1 MAVGDS
7 TNFIGGHLSRKIR
20 VTRKVFLLRF
30 AIATIIVTLPFLA
43 STHLMKAL
51 VLHGK
56 NESFSY
62 EDVADPAPGA
72 GDLVVQIKAAAL
84 NHRDLWIQKGLYA
97 GLKFPI
103 VLGSDGFGTVLT
115 VGEGVDRALVGS
127 AVIINPGL
135 QWGERPEAQDAKFKI
150 LGLPDDGTL
159 AERVKVPASA
169 VVAAPKQLTPEQAA
183 ALPLAGL
190 TAFRTLFT
198 RSKLCA
204 GERVLVTGIGG
215 GVALF
220 ALQFAVA
227 AGAHVWVTSGS
238 DEKIAR
244 AVGLGAGGGANYK
257 KSDWVEAL
265 KSLVPA
271 GFDVIIDSAGGPG
284 FSKLVDLAAPGGRIA
299 FFGATLGNPP
309 DVDLRRIFW
318 KQVSLLGSTMGSP
331 AEFSDMVAIV
341 EKHNIVPLADKVF
354 PLEDGNAAF
363 AAMDQ
368 AEQFGKIVL
377 VP

>member
-1 MAVGDS
+1 
-7 TNFIGGHLSRKIR
+7 
-20 VTRKVFLLRF
+20 
-30 AIATIIVTLPFLA
+30 
-43 STHLMKAL
+43 MKAL

-56 NESFSY
+56 NESLRL
-62 EDVADPAPGA
+62 EEVADPVPGA
-72 GDLVVQIKAAAL
+72 GEVVVQVKAAAL

-103 VLGSDGFGTVLT
+103 VLGSDGYGSVLA
-115 VGEGVDRALVGS
+115 VGEGGDAASVGR

-135 QWGERPEAQDAKFKI
+135 NWGSRPEAQDAKFKI

-159 AERVKVPASA
+159 AERVKVPAA
-169 VVAAPKQLTPEQAA
+169 NVVSAPKHLTPEQAA

-190 TAFRTLFT
+190 TAYRTLFS
-198 RSKLCA
+198 RAKLRA
-204 GERVLVTGIGG
+204 EDRVLVTGVGG

-220 ALQFAVA
+220 ALQFAIA

-244 AVGLGAGGGANYK
+244 AVSLGAGGGVNYK
-257 KSDWVEAL
+257 SGDWVEAL
-265 KSLVPA
+265 KKVAPS
-271 GFDVIIDSAGGPG
+271 GFDVIIDSAGGASFP
-284 FSKLVDLAAPGGRIA
+284 KLIELAATGGRIA

-309 DVDLRRIFW
+309 EIDLRRVFW
-318 KQVSLLGSTMGSP
+318 KQLNILGSTMGSP
-331 AEFSDMVAIV
+331 EEFAAMVALV
-341 EKHNIVPLADKVF
+341 EQHKIVPLADKVF
-354 PLEDGNAAF
+354 ALSDGDAAF
-363 AAMDQ
+363 AAMDR

>member
-1 MAVGDS
+1 MAAEDLTS
-7 TNFIGGHLSRKIR
+7 FIGDHFSRKIR
-20 VTRKVFLLRF
+20 VTCKVFLLRF
-30 AIATIIVTLPFLA
+30 AIATIIVTIPFRA

-56 NESFSY
+56 NESLRF
-62 EDVADPAPGA
+62 EDVADPVPG
-72 GDLVVQIKAAAL
+72 GDEVVVQIKAAAL

-103 VLGSDGFGTVLT
+103 VLGSDGFGSVIEA
-115 VGEGVDRALVGS
+115 GEGVDKSIVGS
-127 AVIINPGL
+127 SVIINPGL
-135 QWGERPEAQDAKFKI
+135 NWGNRLEAQDAKFKI

-169 VVAAPKQLTPEQAA
+169 VVAAPKHLTPEQAA

-190 TAFRTLFT
+190 TAYRTLYT
-198 RSKLCA
+198 RSKLRA

-220 ALQFAVA
+220 ALQFAIA
-227 AGAHVWVTSGS
+227 SGAHVWVTSGS
-238 DEKIAR
+238 DDKIAR
-244 AVGLGAGGGANYK
+244 AVGLGAGSGVNYK
-257 KSDWVEAL
+257 HSDWVEAL
-265 KSLVPA
+265 KALVPE

-284 FSKLVDLAAPGGRIA
+284 FAKLVDLASPGARIA

-309 DVDLRRIFW
+309 EVDLRRVFW
-318 KQVSLLGSTMGSP
+318 KQISLLGSTMGAPSEF
-331 AEFSDMVAIV
+331 AEMVAMV
-341 EKHNIVPLADKVF
+341 EQHKIVPVADKVF
-354 PLEDGNAAF
+354 PLSEGDAAF
-363 AAMDQ
+363 AAMDN